1 MLLSVPPKMIIRPR
15 LESNA
20 AAPWCIVKIDA
31 ARCRLK
37 AVGGIFGVD
46 AALHGVEAWDCA
58 HNIRRKRLASGDA
71 DLLFYEIA
79 SINLLGNRVF
89 HLNACV
95 HFHEIEMLVLIQQEF
110 DCASVLIAD

>member
-1 MLLSVPPKMIIRPR
+1 MRVD
-15 LESNA
+15 SNA
-20 AAPWCIVKIDA
+20 AATWCIVKIDA
-31 ARCRLK
+31 AGRRLK
-37 AVGGIFGVD
+37 VVGGIFGVD

-95 HFHEIEMLVLIQQEF
+95 HFHEIKMFILIQQEF
-110 DCASVLIAD
+110 DCARVLVAD